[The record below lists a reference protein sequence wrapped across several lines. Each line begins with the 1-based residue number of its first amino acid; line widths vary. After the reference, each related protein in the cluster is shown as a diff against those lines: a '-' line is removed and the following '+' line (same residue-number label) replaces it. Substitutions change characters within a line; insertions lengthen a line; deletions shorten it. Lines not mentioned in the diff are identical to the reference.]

1 MAQIGVVG
9 SQFQAVSSRH
19 IRQGAAV
26 RGEGFATGGRVEK
39 VGGVVKRAQVS
50 KESPVVRIY
59 MVVCTHLMSYLG

>member
-19 IRQGAAV
+19 IRRGAAV
-26 RGEGFATGGRVEK
+26 RGEGVGTGGRVEK
-39 VGGVVKRAQVS
+39 VGGVERAQVS
-50 KESPVVRIY
+50 KTSPVVRIY